1 MRSRMRTGGRSIAR
15 RWTACRLGMRG
26 DSIRRLI
33 IGCAVVIAVALL
45 LVCASDRGA
54 GGATSPGKGSAADA
68 PVPLPKAVDYSGY
81 LTFIRKQ
88 TGGGCGTMA
97 SLAIFDILKE
107 KEYPYAPD
115 GSYRFAAYVYND
127 RQINQLEV
135 MKQYGCCS
143 ESSLHT
149 DADPESQAPPSP
161 ENYEEASIY
170 RIGDYAPEL
179 IGRVTVDDLKKC
191 LYLYGPIFAC
201 GDTPGSWE
209 WAHCFAIVGYDDDKG
224 EFTIV
229 NSFGDRWGSGGMMKM
244 PYSNVTNPPAFGTSP
259 RVGSYRWVKDG
270 PTSRIVPY
278 TGRVRIHH
286 TIARRYLTV
295 KVGVEGQEPVVIWD
309 RPDSVIHLDD
319 SQNLVLDF
327 PLPPYAGKFWPP
339 GDRNLWYVEIRDGSP
354 GPPAE
359 EIGVVQGVTL
369 AWRRAGK
376 PPVLYRPTTAGIS
389 IPRGGTVKISE
400 LTRQ

>member
-1 MRSRMRTGGRSIAR
+1 MQGEPMKQ
-15 RWTACRLGMRG
+15 WTTRLP
-26 DSIRRLI
+26 IL
-33 IGCAVVIAVALL
+33 VVVALL

-54 GGATSPGKGSAADA
+54 GGAKSRGKDSAADA
-68 PVPLPKAVDYSGY
+68 PVNLPKAVDYSQY

-88 TGGGCGTMA
+88 TGGGCGTMTT
-97 SLAIFDILKE
+97 LAIFDILKE

-127 RQINQLEV
+127 RHIGQFEV
-135 MKQYGCCS
+135 MQQYGCCS
-143 ESSLHT
+143 ESSCHT
-149 DADPESQAPPSP
+149 DGDSESQSPPSP

-170 RIGDYAPEL
+170 RIGDYSEVINP
-179 IGRVTVDDLKKC
+179 VTVDDLKKY
-191 LYLYGPIFAC
+191 LYVYGPIFAF
-201 GDTPGSWE
+201 GDVPGSSC
-209 WAHCFAIVGYDDDKG
+209 ANNHVFAIVGYDDDKS

-229 NSFGDRWGSGGMMKM
+229 NSWGDRWGSGGMMKM
-244 PYSNVTNPPAFGTSP
+244 PYSNITNPPAIGTSP
-259 RVGSYRWVKDG
+259 RIGAYRWVKDG

-278 TGRVRIHH
+278 TGRVKIHH

-295 KVGVEGQEPVVIWD
+295 KVGVEGREPVVIWD

-376 PPVLYRPTTAGIS
+376 PPVLYRPTTTGIS
-389 IPRGGTVKISE
+389 IPRGGTVKVSE
-400 LTRQ
+400 LIRQ